1 MRRLP
6 LRSPPRMR
14 GKVPVCCPEHRK
26 VRITPAYAGKRTCTA
41 TRRCGNGDHP
51 RVCGEKFT
59 VRFTR
64 MVLPGSP
71 PRMRGKDPVAHSCK
85 GCVGITPACA
95 GKSVIRISD
104 GCLRR
109 DHPRVCGE
117 KISIMMWIACLTGS
131 PPRMRGKAF
140 WQSGEHQL
148 RGITPAY
155 AGKSVIRISDGCLRR
170 DHPRVC
176 GEKHAVP
183 VSAIWSAGSPPRVRG
198 KASCILVSSSTVGI
212 TPAYAGKS
220 ARRQAGPPGPA
231 PPPQMRLGWSPPP
244 CTGRQCRT
252 RKSTH
257 ARRARIPAP
266 AHTPA
271 PQ

>member
-6 LRSPPRMR
+6 LRSPPRVR
-14 GKVPVCCPEHRK
+14 GKELRVETCFSHDG
-26 VRITPAYAGKRTCTA
+26 ITPAYAGKRVSRSRAKT
-41 TRRCGNGDHP
+41 GEWDHP
-51 RVCGEKFT
+51 RVCGEKT
-59 VRFTR
+59 VIHKNDRIAQ
-64 MVLPGSP
+64 GSP
-71 PRMRGKDPVAHSCK
+71 PRVRGKVA
-85 GCVGITPACA
+85 
-95 GKSVIRISD
+95 D
-104 GCLRR
+104 
-109 DHPRVCGE
+109 CGNYTAL
-117 KISIMMWIACLTGS
+117 I
-131 PPRMRGKAF
+131 
-140 WQSGEHQL
+140 
-148 RGITPAY
+148 GITPAY
-155 AGKSVIRISDGCLRR
+155 AGKSCQRLPERSGLQ

-176 GEKHAVP
+176 GEKDFEE
-183 VSAIWSAGSPPRVRG
+183 IQDWREEGSPPRMRG
-198 KASCILVSSSTVGI
+198 KVCHTDRISSYSRI

-257 ARRARIPAP
+257 ARRARIPVP

>member
-1 MRRLP
+1 
-6 LRSPPRMR
+6 MR
-14 GKVPVCCPEHRK
+14 GKVDESGHENVE
-26 VRITPAYAGKRTCTA
+26 VRITPAYAGKSRIPSSVP
-41 TRRCGNGDHP
+41 TRSGDHP
-51 RVCGEKFT
+51 RVCGEKFYELEQAAGVT
-59 VRFTR
+59 
-64 MVLPGSP
+64 GSP
-71 PRMRGKDPVAHSCK
+71 PRMRGKGVW
-85 GCVGITPACA
+85 GCSREENSRITPAYA
-95 GKSVIRISD
+95 GKSTTAGRGRMPS
-104 GCLRR
+104 R

-117 KISIMMWIACLTGS
+117 KPQMYAPKKWMKGS

-148 RGITPAY
+148 R
-155 AGKSVIRISDGCLRR
+155 
-170 DHPRVC
+170 
-176 GEKHAVP
+176 
-183 VSAIWSAGSPPRVRG
+183 
-198 KASCILVSSSTVGI
+198 GI

-244 CTGRQCRT
+244 CTGRRCRT

>member
-1 MRRLP
+1 
-6 LRSPPRMR
+6 MR
-14 GKVPVCCPEHRK
+14 GKDLYSVPFRDEL
-26 VRITPAYAGKRTCTA
+26 RITPAYAGKSHIRSSLNA
-41 TRRCGNGDHP
+41 VSGDHP
-51 RVCGEKFT
+51 RVCGEKP
-59 VRFTR
+59 
-64 MVLPGSP
+64 LQS
-71 PRMRGKDPVAHSCK
+71 
-85 GCVGITPACA
+85 
-95 GKSVIRISD
+95 SVN
-104 GCLRR
+104 CTM
-109 DHPRVCGE
+109 E
-117 KISIMMWIACLTGS
+117 GS
-131 PPRMRGKAF
+131 PPRMRGKAVC
-140 WQSGEHQL
+140 GEVIGFAM
-148 RGITPAY
+148 GITPAC
-155 AGKSVIRISDGCLRR
+155 AGKRR
-170 DHPRVC
+170 RPPDTSPARWDHPRVC

-183 VSAIWSAGSPPRVRG
+183 VSLMWSAGSPPRVRG

-257 ARRARIPAP
+257 ARRARIPVP